1 MDERVWRIFYVVRI
15 ESLDQEIEDLALRIR
30 ALSSCR
36 STCDTGLAVV
46 TARYVV
52 QLLEAPID
60 ALRELIDDLQISA
73 NARLLL
79 SEASPYR
86 WFGASMRGALTD
98 QSLDRILDAMLAAP
112 EKERPG
118 SSLLCSL
125 ADSIAR
131 RIRALEPRLQA
142 ADESPLTA

>member
-30 ALSSCR
+30 TLWRCR
-36 STCDTGLAVV
+36 STSDTGLSVV

-60 ALRELIDDLQISA
+60 MLRELIDDLQVSA
-73 NARLLL
+73 KARLLL

-98 QSLDRILDAMLAAP
+98 QSLDRTLDALLAAP
-112 EKERPG
+112 EKEQPG

-131 RIRALEPRLQA
+131 SIRALEPRIQA
-142 ADESPLTA
+142 SQDSPVTA